1 MESVICGG
9 EQENGMRGGTNNAP
23 TNIVFAK
30 TLRKALEAQKSSYDS
45 AKKLN
50 DYLKL
55 KQFFNE

>member
-1 MESVICGG
+1 LESVICGG

-50 DYLKL
+50 DY
-55 KQFFNE
+55 